1 MNSTVRIISAK
12 TYSCHAKIES
22 AVIAALEMDIG
33 ALHLI
38 ENRTRDR
45 LIVIK
50 PNWIQEAHE
59 YKPDVWEPVITN
71 PELVICI
78 LEYLAGSIRTGTTIF
93 LATLRNRNLCLSGK
107 SFPSATEGII
117 LYLRTMKS
125 PDHPKLARRAEK

>member
-1 MNSTVRIISAK
+1 MHNVLIGTVESYENHDAIINFIDTVFRVDK
-12 TYSCHAKIES
+12 
-22 AVIAALEMDIG
+22 ALNGILGDSEK
-33 ALHLI
+33 H
-38 ENRTRDR
+38 R
-45 LIVIK
+45 LIVVK
-50 PNWIQEAHE
+50 PNWLQESHE
-59 YKPDVWEPVITN
+59 HNKDVWEPVITN

>member
-1 MNSTVRIISAK
+1 MHDVLIGTVESYKNLDAIRGFIN
-12 TYSCHAKIES
+12 TTFHADE
-22 AVIAALEMDIG
+22 VLEGIFGDSG
-33 ALHLI
+33 KH
-38 ENRTRDR
+38 R
-45 LIVIK
+45 LVVVK
-50 PNWIQEAHE
+50 PNWLQEAHE